1 MLSSS
6 LLSTRVLLG
15 SRLGGRLLLSTGGVR
30 SVATAATPAS
40 PVFSVAA
47 TTTATTSSE
56 VATVASAATIVIA
69 AGLGLLTSLHHE
81 AVLVFARATVVVA
94 ASAATAVA
102 SVIAVATVAAEVTV
116 AAVATATAT
125 TSATSLA
132 VTLLGGSTVD
142 LLITLAITTGIGSI
156 VLSHFLCALSL
167 FFLLGGFFLLLG
179 SSLGLGSLFSFAR
192 GNSISLSLSSGFL
205 LCLRFGLL
213 AGSFFLG
220 GLLGTLLVQLL
231 IGDALHNLSV
241 VGEALAD
248 EAIQIG
254 K

>member
-1 MLSSS
+1 MSA
-6 LLSTRVLLG
+6 RILLG
-15 SRLGGRLLLSTGGVR
+15 SRLGGRLLLSPSRVR
-30 SVATAATPAS
+30 SVATSAAPAS
-40 PVFSVAA
+40 PVATVAA
-47 TTTATTSSE
+47 TTAATSSK
-56 VATVASAATIVIA
+56 VSAVASSATIVVT
-69 AGLGLLTSLHHE
+69 AGLGLLTGLHHE

-94 ASAATAVA
+94 ASATTVVA
-102 SVIAVATVAAEVTV
+102 AIVAVATVVATVVTV

-125 TSATSLA
+125 TSAAASLA

-142 LLITLAITTGIGSI
+142 LVITLAITTGIGSI

-213 AGSFFLG
+213 AGSFLLG